1 MDSPIEVE
9 LSAVLGTLN
18 TPDVAIK
25 YSDPIT
31 RSEYRFRTHMHVL
44 CANSVTLKRKFD
56 SGEYVSQ
63 YNAYSPPTPV

>member
-1 MDSPIEVE
+1 MDSPLETE
-9 LSAVLGTLN
+9 LSAVLKTLN

-31 RSEYRFRTHMHVL
+31 RSEYRFRTDMHVL
-44 CANSVTLKRKFD
+44 CANSVTFKRKFY

-63 YNAYSPPTPV
+63 YNACSPPTPV